1 MRSNLKNIP
10 KYLLIILYPLFLSI
24 LLEYNICQ
32 DFNDTLKFLIKKP
45 NILLFN
51 IIICIILFTLIFL
64 ILKKAYL
71 SMIFHG
77 GILYILSC
85 IEYFKYKTSGSHL
98 VISDLLMTKN
108 LSDVGKFASLKITYP
123 LILNFILLSL
133 YIFLTY
139 KNNLTLNFSIKK
151 RICSCA
157 FISLLITISLTTP
170 ISAKIF
176 SVFEIETTVATN
188 ILESNEQFSDI
199 GFLPYLTKTTSENLM
214 DIVNP
219 PENYSYDSIKNLLSN
234 SDTSTNLE
242 TASKNSPNVIFIM
255 SESFSDFRV
264 FDSLEV
270 NNDIYSGFDS
280 VGAEGYVGNC
290 IVPTFGGYTT
300 RTEFELLTGLPTYAI
315 NTPSVPQNLLKK
327 QEIIDTFP
335 SYFKSLGYSTSY
347 IHPFSKTFYDRDT
360 LYSEYG
366 FDTLYFDDSMTVETE
381 YFRRYISDKSVFN
394 QIKNVLQS
402 NENPSYIFATTMQ
415 NHQPYYAETAD
426 GADQLSYYLAGIKE
440 TSDQL
445 REFTNWLKEF
455 DEDVLLV
462 FVGDHFPF
470 FTPDDN
476 VYDRLG
482 VSDDNAKL
490 IYSQKYILWNNY
502 DSNIFNKEIDT
513 ISAFYIPYIVTDLIN
528 LEDTAF
534 IKTMKNLMKEYPLYS
549 PSIQSSDSRNEILDL
564 ITYDKVIGENYSS
577 DKYNNNNNNNNN

>member
-1 MRSNLKNIP
+1 MKFSLKNLP

-32 DFNDTLKFLIKKP
+32 NLNTTLKFLIKKP

-51 IIICIILFTLIFL
+51 IIICTILFTLVFL
-64 ILKKAYL
+64 VLKKSYI
-71 SMIFHG
+71 SMILHG
-77 GILYILSC
+77 SILYILSC

-108 LSDVGKFASLKITYP
+108 LSDVGKFASLKVTYP
-123 LILNFILLSL
+123 LVINFILLTL

-139 KNNLTLNFSIKK
+139 KNNLTLNFSLKK
-151 RICSCA
+151 RVSSCV
-157 FISLLITISLTTP
+157 FISLLIIVTLTTS
-170 ISAKIF
+170 ISSNIF
-176 SVFEIETTVATN
+176 SIFEIETKAATN
-188 ILESNEQFSDI
+188 ILESNEQFNDI

-219 PENYSYDSIKNLLSN
+219 PENYSYDSIKKLLSI
-234 SDTSTNLE
+234 SSTTTTSE
-242 TASKNSPNVIFIM
+242 SISKSFPNVVFIM

-264 FDSLEV
+264 FNSLNIDDS
-270 NNDIYSGFDS
+270 IYSNFDA
-280 VGAEGYVGNC
+280 VGAEGYIGNC

-335 SYFKSLGYSTSY
+335 SYFKSLGYNTAY

-360 LYSEYG
+360 LYTEYG
-366 FDTLYFDDSMTVETE
+366 FDNLYFDDNMTVETE
-381 YFRRYISDKSVFN
+381 NFRRYVSDKSVFN
-394 QIKNVLQS
+394 QIKDVLQK

-415 NHQPYYAETAD
+415 NHQPYYGETAE
-426 GADQLSYYLAGIKE
+426 GEDQLSYYLEGVKR
-440 TSDQL
+440 TSYEL

-455 DEDVLLV
+455 NEDVLLV

-476 VYDRLG
+476 VYNRLG
-482 VSDDNAKL
+482 ISDDNANL
-490 IYSQKYILWNNY
+490 IYNQKYILWNNY
-502 DSNIFNKEIDT
+502 DSSILNRDINT

-528 LEDTAF
+528 SKNTDF
-534 IKTMKNLMKEYPLYS
+534 IKTMKNIMNEYPLYS

-577 DKYNNNNNNNNN
+577 DRYILK

>member
-1 MRSNLKNIP
+1 MKLNFKNIP
-10 KYLLIILYPLFLSI
+10 KYLLITLYPLFLSI

-32 DFNDTLKFLIKKP
+32 NFNDTLKFLIKKP

-51 IIICIILFTLIFL
+51 IIICTILFAVIF
-64 ILKKAYL
+64 IIFKSTYL
-71 SMIFHG
+71 AMSIHG

-108 LSDVGKFASLKITYP
+108 LNDVGKFASLEITYP
-123 LILNFILLSL
+123 LVLNFIILVL

-139 KNNLTLNFSIKK
+139 RNNLTLDFSLKK

-157 FISLLITISLTTP
+157 LISLLITVILATP
-170 ISAKIF
+170 ISTRIF
-176 SVFEIETTVATN
+176 SFFEIETTVATN
-188 ILESNEQFSDI
+188 ILESNDQFSDI
-199 GFLPYLTKTTSENLM
+199 GFLPYLTKTTSEDLM

-234 SDTSTNLE
+234 NDIS
-242 TASKNSPNVIFIM
+242 ASSQTKYENTPNVIFIM

-264 FDSLEV
+264 FDSL
-270 NNDIYSGFDS
+270 NIDSDIYSGFDS

-290 IVPTFGGYTT
+290 VVPTFGGYTT

-327 QEIIDTFP
+327 QEIIDTIP

-366 FDTLYFDDSMTVETE
+366 FDELYFDDSMTVETE
-381 YFRRYISDKSVFN
+381 KFRRYISDESVFN
-394 QIKNVLQS
+394 QIKSVLQS

-415 NHQPYYAETAD
+415 NHQPYYAETAE
-426 GADQLSYYLAGIKE
+426 GTDQLSYYLAGIKE
-440 TSDQL
+440 TSNQL
-445 REFTNWLKEF
+445 REFTNWLKDF

-470 FTPDDN
+470 FTPDDD
-476 VYDRLG
+476 VYGRLG
-482 VSDDNAKL
+482 LSDDNAEL
-490 IYSQKYILWNNY
+490 IYNQKYILWNNY
-502 DSNIFNKEIDT
+502 NSNIFNKDIDT
-513 ISAFYIPYIVTDLIN
+513 ISAFYIPYVVTDLIN
-528 LEDTAF
+528 SKNTDF
-534 IKTMKNLMKEYPLYS
+534 MRTMKNLMKEYSLYS
-549 PSIQSSDSRNEILDL
+549 PSIQSSDSRNETLDL

-577 DKYNNNNNNNNN
+577 DNNNN

>member
-1 MRSNLKNIP
+1 MKLNFKNIS
-10 KYLLIILYPLFLSI
+10 KYLLVILYPLFLSI

-32 DFNDTLKFLIKKP
+32 NFNDTLKFLIKKP

-51 IIICIILFTLIFL
+51 ILICTVSFALIFL
-64 ILKKAYL
+64 IFKRAYL
-71 SMIFHG
+71 AMTIHG

-123 LILNFILLSL
+123 LVLNFIILAL
-133 YIFLTY
+133 YIFLIY
-139 KNNLTLNFSIKK
+139 KSSLTLSFSLKN

-157 FISLLITISLTTP
+157 LISLLITTILTTS
-170 ISAKIF
+170 ISARVF

-199 GFLPYLTKTTSENLM
+199 GFLPYLTKTTSENLI

-234 SDTSTNLE
+234 NNTNTNSQTSDE
-242 TASKNSPNVIFIM
+242 TTPNIVFIM

-264 FDSLEV
+264 FDSLDIDSE
-270 NNDIYSGFDS
+270 IYSGFDS
-280 VGAEGYVGNC
+280 VGAEGYVGNSV
-290 IVPTFGGYTT
+290 VPTFGGYTT

-315 NTPSVPQNLLKK
+315 DTPSIPQNLLKN
-327 QEIIDTFP
+327 QDIINTIP

-360 LYSEYG
+360 LYAEYG
-366 FDTLYFDDSMTVETE
+366 FDELYFDDNMTVETKN
-381 YFRRYISDKSVFN
+381 FRRYISDESVFN
-394 QIKNVLQS
+394 QIKSVLQS
-402 NENPSYIFATTMQ
+402 NEKPSYIFATTMQ
-415 NHQPYYAETAD
+415 NHQPYYAETAE
-426 GADQLSYYLAGIKE
+426 GSNQLSYYLDGIKE

-445 REFTNWLKEF
+445 RDFTNWLKEY

-482 VSDDNAKL
+482 ISDNNADL
-490 IYSQKYILWNNY
+490 IYNQKYILWNNY
-502 DSNIFNKEIDT
+502 DSTIFNKDIDT
-513 ISAFYIPYIVTDLIN
+513 ISAFYIPYIITDLIN
-528 LEDTAF
+528 SENTDF
-534 IKTMKNLMKEYPLYS
+534 MITMKNLMKEYPLYS
-549 PSIQSSDSRNEILDL
+549 PSIQSSNSRNEALDL
-564 ITYDKVIGENYSS
+564 ITYDRVLGENYSS
-577 DKYNNNNNNNNN
+577 DNNN

>member
-1 MRSNLKNIP
+1 MKFNFKNIP
-10 KYLLIILYPLFLSI
+10 KYLLMVLYPLFLSI

-32 DFNDTLKFLIKKP
+32 NFNDTLKFLIKKP

-51 IIICIILFTLIFL
+51 IIICTILFAVIFL
-64 ILKKAYL
+64 IFKKSYL
-71 SMIFHG
+71 SMTIHG

-123 LILNFILLSL
+123 LILNFIILVL

-139 KNNLTLNFSIKK
+139 KNNLNLNFSLKK

-157 FISLLITISLTTP
+157 LISLLITVMLATSIS
-170 ISAKIF
+170 SRIF
-176 SVFEIETTVATN
+176 SIFEIETTAATN

-199 GFLPYLTKTTSENLM
+199 GFLPYLAKTTSENLM
-214 DIVNP
+214 DIVDP
-219 PENYSYDSIKNLLSN
+219 PENYSYDSIKNLLTN
-234 SDTSTNLE
+234 NDTSTSSE
-242 TASKNSPNVIFIM
+242 TTYENTPNVIFIM

-264 FDSLEV
+264 FDSLDIDS
-270 NNDIYSGFDS
+270 DIYSGFDS
-280 VGAEGYVGNC
+280 VGSEGYVGSC
-290 IVPTFGGYTT
+290 VVPTFGGYTT

-327 QEIIDTFP
+327 QDIIDTIP

-360 LYSEYG
+360 LYTEYG
-366 FDTLYFDDSMTVETE
+366 FDELYFDDSMTVETE
-381 YFRRYISDKSVFN
+381 NFRRYISDESVFN
-394 QIKNVLQS
+394 QIKSVLQS
-402 NENPSYIFATTMQ
+402 NESPSYIFATTMQ
-415 NHQPYYAETAD
+415 NHQPYYDETAE

-440 TSDQL
+440 TSNQL
-445 REFTNWLKEF
+445 REFTNWLKDF

-470 FTPDDN
+470 FTPDDD

-482 VSDDNAKL
+482 VSDDNAEL
-490 IYSQKYILWNNY
+490 IYNQKYILWNNY
-502 DSNIFNKEIDT
+502 NSTIFNKDVDT
-513 ISAFYIPYIVTDLIN
+513 ISAFYIPYVVTDLIN
-528 LEDTAF
+528 SKNTDF
-534 IKTMKNLMKEYPLYS
+534 MRTMKNLMKDYPLYS
-549 PSIQSSDSRNEILDL
+549 PSIQSSDTRNEALDL
-564 ITYDKVIGENYSS
+564 ITYDRVLGENYSS
-577 DKYNNNNNNNNN
+577 DNNNNNNN

>member
-1 MRSNLKNIP
+1 MKFSLKNLP

-32 DFNDTLKFLIKKP
+32 NLNTTLKFLIKKP

-51 IIICIILFTLIFL
+51 IIICTILFTLVFL
-64 ILKKAYL
+64 VLKKSYI
-71 SMIFHG
+71 SMILHG
-77 GILYILSC
+77 SILYILSC

-108 LSDVGKFASLKITYP
+108 LSDVGKFASLKVTYP
-123 LILNFILLSL
+123 LVINFILLTF

-139 KNNLTLNFSIKK
+139 KNNLTLNFSLKK
-151 RICSCA
+151 RVSSCV
-157 FISLLITISLTTP
+157 FISLLIIVTLTTS
-170 ISAKIF
+170 ISSNIF
-176 SVFEIETTVATN
+176 SIFEIETKAATN
-188 ILESNEQFSDI
+188 ILESNEQFNDI

-219 PENYSYDSIKNLLSN
+219 PENYSYDSIKKLLSV
-234 SDTSTNLE
+234 SGTTTTSE
-242 TASKNSPNVIFIM
+242 SISKSFPNVVFIM

-264 FDSLEV
+264 FNSLNIDDS
-270 NNDIYSGFDS
+270 IYSNFDA
-280 VGAEGYVGNC
+280 VGAEGYIGNC

-335 SYFKSLGYSTSY
+335 SYFKSLGYNTAY

-360 LYSEYG
+360 LYTEYG
-366 FDTLYFDDSMTVETE
+366 FDNLYFDDNMTVETE
-381 YFRRYISDKSVFN
+381 NFRRYISDKSVFN
-394 QIKNVLQS
+394 QIKDVLQK

-415 NHQPYYAETAD
+415 NHQPYYGETAE
-426 GADQLSYYLAGIKE
+426 GEDQLSYYLEGVKR
-440 TSDQL
+440 TSYEL

-455 DEDVLLV
+455 NEDVLLV

-476 VYDRLG
+476 VYNRLG
-482 VSDDNAKL
+482 ISDDNANL
-490 IYSQKYILWNNY
+490 IYNQKYILWNNY
-502 DSNIFNKEIDT
+502 DSSILNRDINT

-528 LEDTAF
+528 SKNTDF
-534 IKTMKNLMKEYPLYS
+534 IKTMKNIMNEYPLYS

-577 DKYNNNNNNNNN
+577 DRYILK

>member
-1 MRSNLKNIP
+1 MKFSLKNLP

-32 DFNDTLKFLIKKP
+32 NLNTTLKFLIKKP

-51 IIICIILFTLIFL
+51 IIICTILFTLVFL
-64 ILKKAYL
+64 VLKKSYI
-71 SMIFHG
+71 SMILHG
-77 GILYILSC
+77 SILYILSC

-108 LSDVGKFASLKITYP
+108 LSDVGKFASLKVTYP
-123 LILNFILLSL
+123 LVINFILLTL

-139 KNNLTLNFSIKK
+139 KNNLTLNFSLKK
-151 RICSCA
+151 RVSSCV
-157 FISLLITISLTTP
+157 FISLLIIVTLTTS
-170 ISAKIF
+170 ISSNIF
-176 SVFEIETTVATN
+176 SIFEIETKAATN
-188 ILESNEQFSDI
+188 ILESNEQFNDI

-219 PENYSYDSIKNLLSN
+219 PENYSYDSIKKLLSV
-234 SDTSTNLE
+234 SGTTTTSE
-242 TASKNSPNVIFIM
+242 SISKSFPNVVFIM

-264 FDSLEV
+264 FNSLNIDDS
-270 NNDIYSGFDS
+270 IYSNFDA
-280 VGAEGYVGNC
+280 VGAEGYIGNC

-335 SYFKSLGYSTSY
+335 SYFKSLGYNTAY

-360 LYSEYG
+360 LYTEYG
-366 FDTLYFDDSMTVETE
+366 FDNLYFDDNMTVETE
-381 YFRRYISDKSVFN
+381 NFRRYVSDKSVFN
-394 QIKNVLQS
+394 QIKDVLQK

-415 NHQPYYAETAD
+415 NHQPYYGETAE
-426 GADQLSYYLAGIKE
+426 GEDQLSYYLEGVKR
-440 TSDQL
+440 TSYEL

-455 DEDVLLV
+455 NEDVLLV

-476 VYDRLG
+476 VYNRLG
-482 VSDDNAKL
+482 ISDDNANL
-490 IYSQKYILWNNY
+490 IYNQKYILWNNY
-502 DSNIFNKEIDT
+502 DSSILNRDINT

-528 LEDTAF
+528 SKNTDF
-534 IKTMKNLMKEYPLYS
+534 IKTMKNIMNEYPLYS

-577 DKYNNNNNNNNN
+577 DRYILK

>member
-1 MRSNLKNIP
+1 MKFNFKNIS
-10 KYLLIILYPLFLSI
+10 KYLLMVLYPLFLSI

-32 DFNDTLKFLIKKP
+32 NFNDTLKFLIKKP

-51 IIICIILFTLIFL
+51 IIICTILFAVIFL
-64 ILKKAYL
+64 IFKKSYL
-71 SMIFHG
+71 SMTIHG

-123 LILNFILLSL
+123 LILNFIILVL

-139 KNNLTLNFSIKK
+139 KNNLNLNFSLKK

-157 FISLLITISLTTP
+157 LISLLITVMLATSIS
-170 ISAKIF
+170 SKIF
-176 SVFEIETTVATN
+176 SIFEIETTAATN

-199 GFLPYLTKTTSENLM
+199 GFLPYLAKTTSENLM
-214 DIVNP
+214 DIVDP
-219 PENYSYDSIKNLLSN
+219 PENYSYDSIKNLLTN
-234 SDTSTNLE
+234 NDTSTSSE
-242 TASKNSPNVIFIM
+242 TTYENTPNVIFIM

-264 FDSLEV
+264 FDSLDIDS
-270 NNDIYSGFDS
+270 DIYSGFDS
-280 VGAEGYVGNC
+280 VGSEGYVGSC
-290 IVPTFGGYTT
+290 VVPTFGGYTT

-327 QEIIDTFP
+327 QDIIDTIP

-360 LYSEYG
+360 LYTEYG
-366 FDTLYFDDSMTVETE
+366 FDELYFDDSMTVETE
-381 YFRRYISDKSVFN
+381 NFRRYISDESVFN
-394 QIKNVLQS
+394 QIKSVLQS
-402 NENPSYIFATTMQ
+402 NESPSYIFATTMQ
-415 NHQPYYAETAD
+415 NHQPYYDETAE

-440 TSDQL
+440 TSNQL
-445 REFTNWLKEF
+445 REFTNWLKDF

-470 FTPDDN
+470 FTPDDD

-482 VSDDNAKL
+482 VSDDNAEL
-490 IYSQKYILWNNY
+490 IYNQKYILWNNY
-502 DSNIFNKEIDT
+502 DSTIFNKDMDT
-513 ISAFYIPYIVTDLIN
+513 ISAFYIPYVVTDLIN
-528 LEDTAF
+528 SKNTDF
-534 IKTMKNLMKEYPLYS
+534 MRTMKNLMKDYPLYS
-549 PSIQSSDSRNEILDL
+549 PSIQSYDSRNEALDL
-564 ITYDKVIGENYSS
+564 ITYDRVLGENYSS
-577 DKYNNNNNNNNN
+577 DNNN

>member
-1 MRSNLKNIP
+1 MKFNFKNIP
-10 KYLLIILYPLFLSI
+10 KYLLMVLYPLFLSI

-32 DFNDTLKFLIKKP
+32 NFNDTLKFLIKKP

-51 IIICIILFTLIFL
+51 IIICTILFAVIFL
-64 ILKKAYL
+64 IFKKSYL
-71 SMIFHG
+71 SMTIHG

-123 LILNFILLSL
+123 LILNFIILVL

-139 KNNLTLNFSIKK
+139 KNNLNLNFSLKK

-157 FISLLITISLTTP
+157 LISLLITVMLATSIS
-170 ISAKIF
+170 SRIF
-176 SVFEIETTVATN
+176 SIFEIETTAATN

-199 GFLPYLTKTTSENLM
+199 GFLPYLAKTTSENLM
-214 DIVNP
+214 DIVDP
-219 PENYSYDSIKNLLSN
+219 PENYSYDSIKNLLTN
-234 SDTSTNLE
+234 NDTSTSSE
-242 TASKNSPNVIFIM
+242 TTYENTPNVIFIM

-264 FDSLEV
+264 FDSLDIDS
-270 NNDIYSGFDS
+270 DIYSGFDS
-280 VGAEGYVGNC
+280 VGSEGYVGSC
-290 IVPTFGGYTT
+290 VVPTFGGYTT

-327 QEIIDTFP
+327 QDIIDTIP

-360 LYSEYG
+360 LYTEYG
-366 FDTLYFDDSMTVETE
+366 FDELYFDDSMTVETE
-381 YFRRYISDKSVFN
+381 NFRRYISDESVFN
-394 QIKNVLQS
+394 QIKSVLQS
-402 NENPSYIFATTMQ
+402 NESPSYIFATTMQ
-415 NHQPYYAETAD
+415 NHQPYYDETAE

-440 TSDQL
+440 TSNQL
-445 REFTNWLKEF
+445 REFTNWLKDF

-470 FTPDDN
+470 FTPDDD

-482 VSDDNAKL
+482 VSDDNAEL
-490 IYSQKYILWNNY
+490 IYNQKYILWNNY
-502 DSNIFNKEIDT
+502 DSTIFNKDMDT
-513 ISAFYIPYIVTDLIN
+513 ISAFYIPYVVTDLIN
-528 LEDTAF
+528 SKNTDF
-534 IKTMKNLMKEYPLYS
+534 MRTMKNLMKDYPLYS
-549 PSIQSSDSRNEILDL
+549 PSIQSYDSRNEALDL
-564 ITYDKVIGENYSS
+564 ITYDRVLGENYSS
-577 DKYNNNNNNNNN
+577 DNNNNNNNNN

>member
-1 MRSNLKNIP
+1 MKFNFKNIS
-10 KYLLIILYPLFLSI
+10 KYLLMVLYPLFLSI

-32 DFNDTLKFLIKKP
+32 NFNDTLKFLIKKP

-51 IIICIILFTLIFL
+51 IIICTILFAVIFL
-64 ILKKAYL
+64 IFKKSYL
-71 SMIFHG
+71 SMTIHG

-123 LILNFILLSL
+123 LILNFIILVL

-139 KNNLTLNFSIKK
+139 KNNLNLNFSLKK

-157 FISLLITISLTTP
+157 LISLLITVMLATSIS
-170 ISAKIF
+170 SRIF
-176 SVFEIETTVATN
+176 SIFEIETTAATN

-199 GFLPYLTKTTSENLM
+199 GFLPYLAKTTSENLM
-214 DIVNP
+214 DIVDP
-219 PENYSYDSIKNLLSN
+219 PENYSYDSIKNLLTN
-234 SDTSTNLE
+234 NDTSTSSE
-242 TASKNSPNVIFIM
+242 TTYENTPNVIFIM

-264 FDSLEV
+264 FDSLDIDS
-270 NNDIYSGFDS
+270 DIYSGFDS
-280 VGAEGYVGNC
+280 VGSEGYVGSC
-290 IVPTFGGYTT
+290 VVPTFGGYTT

-327 QEIIDTFP
+327 QDIIDTIP

-360 LYSEYG
+360 LYTEYG
-366 FDTLYFDDSMTVETE
+366 FDELYFDDSMTVKTE
-381 YFRRYISDKSVFN
+381 NFRRYISDESVFN
-394 QIKNVLQS
+394 QIKSVLQS
-402 NENPSYIFATTMQ
+402 NESPSYIFATTMQ
-415 NHQPYYAETAD
+415 NHQPYYYETAE

-440 TSDQL
+440 TSNQL
-445 REFTNWLKEF
+445 REFTNWLKDF

-470 FTPDDN
+470 FTPDDD

-482 VSDDNAKL
+482 VSDDNAEL
-490 IYSQKYILWNNY
+490 IYNQKYILWNNY
-502 DSNIFNKEIDT
+502 DSTIFNKDIDT
-513 ISAFYIPYIVTDLIN
+513 ISAFYIPYVVTDLIN
-528 LEDTAF
+528 SKNTDF
-534 IKTMKNLMKEYPLYS
+534 MRTMKNLMKDYPLYS
-549 PSIQSSDSRNEILDL
+549 PSIQSYDSRNEALDL
-564 ITYDKVIGENYSS
+564 ITYDRVLGENYSS
-577 DKYNNNNNNNNN
+577 DNNN

>member
-1 MRSNLKNIP
+1 MKFNFKNIS
-10 KYLLIILYPLFLSI
+10 KYLLMVLYPLFLSI

-32 DFNDTLKFLIKKP
+32 NFNDTLKFLIKKP

-51 IIICIILFTLIFL
+51 IIICTILFAVIFL
-64 ILKKAYL
+64 IFKKSYL
-71 SMIFHG
+71 SMTIHG

-123 LILNFILLSL
+123 LILNFIILVL

-139 KNNLTLNFSIKK
+139 KNNLNLNFSLKK

-157 FISLLITISLTTP
+157 LISLLITVMLATSIS
-170 ISAKIF
+170 SKIF
-176 SVFEIETTVATN
+176 SIFEIETTAATN

-199 GFLPYLTKTTSENLM
+199 GFLPYLAKTTSENLM
-214 DIVNP
+214 DIVDP
-219 PENYSYDSIKNLLSN
+219 PENYSYDSIKNLLTN
-234 SDTSTNLE
+234 NDTSTSSE
-242 TASKNSPNVIFIM
+242 TTYENTPNVIFIM

-264 FDSLEV
+264 FDSLDIDS
-270 NNDIYSGFDS
+270 DIYSGFDS
-280 VGAEGYVGNC
+280 VGSEGYVGSC
-290 IVPTFGGYTT
+290 VVPTFGGYTT

-327 QEIIDTFP
+327 QDIIDTIP

-360 LYSEYG
+360 LYTEYG
-366 FDTLYFDDSMTVETE
+366 FDELYFDDSMTVETE
-381 YFRRYISDKSVFN
+381 NFRRYISDESVFN
-394 QIKNVLQS
+394 QIKSVLQS
-402 NENPSYIFATTMQ
+402 NESPSYIFATTMQ
-415 NHQPYYAETAD
+415 NHQPYYDETAE

-440 TSDQL
+440 TSNQL
-445 REFTNWLKEF
+445 REFTNWLKDF

-470 FTPDDN
+470 FTPDDD

-482 VSDDNAKL
+482 VSDDNAEL
-490 IYSQKYILWNNY
+490 IYNQKYILWNNY
-502 DSNIFNKEIDT
+502 DSTIFNKDMDT
-513 ISAFYIPYIVTDLIN
+513 ISAFYIPYVVTDLIN
-528 LEDTAF
+528 SKNTDLMR
-534 IKTMKNLMKEYPLYS
+534 TMKKLMKDYPLYS
-549 PSIQSSDSRNEILDL
+549 PSIQSYDSRNDA
-564 ITYDKVIGENYSS
+564 
-577 DKYNNNNNNNNN
+577 

>member
-1 MRSNLKNIP
+1 M
-10 KYLLIILYPLFLSI
+10 IL
-24 LLEYNICQ
+24 
-32 DFNDTLKFLIKKP
+32 
-45 NILLFN
+45 
-51 IIICIILFTLIFL
+51 
-64 ILKKAYL
+64 
-71 SMIFHG
+71 HG
-77 GILYILSC
+77 SILYILSC

-108 LSDVGKFASLKITYP
+108 LSDVGKFASLKVTYP
-123 LILNFILLSL
+123 LVINFILLTL

-139 KNNLTLNFSIKK
+139 KNNLTLNFSLKK
-151 RICSCA
+151 RVSSCV
-157 FISLLITISLTTP
+157 FISLLIIVTLTTS
-170 ISAKIF
+170 ISSNIF
-176 SVFEIETTVATN
+176 SIFEIETKAATN
-188 ILESNEQFSDI
+188 ILESNEQFNDI

-219 PENYSYDSIKNLLSN
+219 PENYSYDSIKKLLSI
-234 SDTSTNLE
+234 SGTTTTSE
-242 TASKNSPNVIFIM
+242 SISKSFPNVVFIM

-264 FDSLEV
+264 FNSLNIDDS
-270 NNDIYSGFDS
+270 IYSNFDA
-280 VGAEGYVGNC
+280 VGAEGYIGNC

-335 SYFKSLGYSTSY
+335 SYFKSLGYNTAY

-360 LYSEYG
+360 LYTEYG
-366 FDTLYFDDSMTVETE
+366 FDNLYFDDNMTVETE
-381 YFRRYISDKSVFN
+381 NFRRYVSDKSVFN
-394 QIKNVLQS
+394 QIKDVLQK

-415 NHQPYYAETAD
+415 NHQPYYGETAE
-426 GADQLSYYLAGIKE
+426 GEDQLSYYLEGVKR
-440 TSDQL
+440 TSYEL

-455 DEDVLLV
+455 NEDVLLV

-476 VYDRLG
+476 VYNRLG
-482 VSDDNAKL
+482 ISDDNANL
-490 IYSQKYILWNNY
+490 IYNQKYILWNNY
-502 DSNIFNKEIDT
+502 DSSILNRDINT

-528 LEDTAF
+528 SKNTDF
-534 IKTMKNLMKEYPLYS
+534 IKTMKNIMNEYPLYS

-577 DKYNNNNNNNNN
+577 DRYILK

>member
-1 MRSNLKNIP
+1 MKFNFKNIS
-10 KYLLIILYPLFLSI
+10 KYLLMVLYPLFLSI

-32 DFNDTLKFLIKKP
+32 NFNDTLKFLIKKP

-51 IIICIILFTLIFL
+51 IIICTILFAVIFL
-64 ILKKAYL
+64 IFKKSYL
-71 SMIFHG
+71 SMTIHG

-123 LILNFILLSL
+123 LILNFIILVL

-139 KNNLTLNFSIKK
+139 KNNLNLNFSLKK

-157 FISLLITISLTTP
+157 LISLLITVMLATSIS
-170 ISAKIF
+170 SKIF
-176 SVFEIETTVATN
+176 SIFEIETTAATN

-199 GFLPYLTKTTSENLM
+199 GFLPYLAKTTSENLM
-214 DIVNP
+214 DIVDP
-219 PENYSYDSIKNLLSN
+219 PENYSYDSIKNLLTN
-234 SDTSTNLE
+234 NDTSTSSE
-242 TASKNSPNVIFIM
+242 TTYENTPNVIFIM

-264 FDSLEV
+264 FDSLDIDS
-270 NNDIYSGFDS
+270 DIYSGFDS
-280 VGAEGYVGNC
+280 VGSEGYVGSC
-290 IVPTFGGYTT
+290 VVPTFGGYTT

-327 QEIIDTFP
+327 QDIIDTIP

-360 LYSEYG
+360 LYTEYG
-366 FDTLYFDDSMTVETE
+366 FDELYFDDSMTVETE
-381 YFRRYISDKSVFN
+381 NFRRYISDESVFN
-394 QIKNVLQS
+394 QIKSVLQS
-402 NENPSYIFATTMQ
+402 NESPSYIFATTMQ
-415 NHQPYYAETAD
+415 NHQPYYDETAE

-440 TSDQL
+440 TSNQL
-445 REFTNWLKEF
+445 REFTNWLKDF

-470 FTPDDN
+470 FTPDDD

-482 VSDDNAKL
+482 VSDDNAEL
-490 IYSQKYILWNNY
+490 IYNQKYILWNNY
-502 DSNIFNKEIDT
+502 DSTIFNKDMDT
-513 ISAFYIPYIVTDLIN
+513 ISAFYIPYVVTDLIN
-528 LEDTAF
+528 SKNTDF
-534 IKTMKNLMKEYPLYS
+534 MRTMKNLMKDYPLYS
-549 PSIQSSDSRNEILDL
+549 PSIQSYDSRNEALDL
-564 ITYDKVIGENYSS
+564 ITYDRVLGENYSS
-577 DKYNNNNNNNNN
+577 DNNNNNNNN

>member
-1 MRSNLKNIP
+1 MKFNFKNIS
-10 KYLLIILYPLFLSI
+10 KYLLMVLYPLFLSI

-32 DFNDTLKFLIKKP
+32 NFNDTLKFLIKKP

-51 IIICIILFTLIFL
+51 IIICTILFAVIFL
-64 ILKKAYL
+64 IFKKSYL
-71 SMIFHG
+71 SMTIHG

-123 LILNFILLSL
+123 LILNFIILVL

-139 KNNLTLNFSIKK
+139 KNNLNLNFSLKK

-157 FISLLITISLTTP
+157 LISLLITVMLATSIS
-170 ISAKIF
+170 SRIF
-176 SVFEIETTVATN
+176 SIFEIETTAATN

-199 GFLPYLTKTTSENLM
+199 GFLPYLAKTTSENLM
-214 DIVNP
+214 DIVDP
-219 PENYSYDSIKNLLSN
+219 PENYSYDSIKNLLTN
-234 SDTSTNLE
+234 NDTSTSSE
-242 TASKNSPNVIFIM
+242 TTYENTPNVIFIM

-264 FDSLEV
+264 FDSLDIDS
-270 NNDIYSGFDS
+270 DIYSGFDS
-280 VGAEGYVGNC
+280 VGSEGYVGSC
-290 IVPTFGGYTT
+290 VVPTFGGYTT

-327 QEIIDTFP
+327 QDIIDTIP

-360 LYSEYG
+360 LYTEYG
-366 FDTLYFDDSMTVETE
+366 FDELYFDDSMTVETE
-381 YFRRYISDKSVFN
+381 NFRRYISDESVFN
-394 QIKNVLQS
+394 QIKSVLQS
-402 NENPSYIFATTMQ
+402 NESPSYIFATTMQ
-415 NHQPYYAETAD
+415 NHQPYYDETAE

-440 TSDQL
+440 TSNQL
-445 REFTNWLKEF
+445 REFTNWLKDF

-470 FTPDDN
+470 FTPDDD

-482 VSDDNAKL
+482 VSDDNAEL
-490 IYSQKYILWNNY
+490 IYNQKYILWNNY
-502 DSNIFNKEIDT
+502 DSTIFNKDMDT
-513 ISAFYIPYIVTDLIN
+513 ISAFYIPYVVTDLIN
-528 LEDTAF
+528 SKNTDF
-534 IKTMKNLMKEYPLYS
+534 MRTMKNLMKDYPLYS
-549 PSIQSSDSRNEILDL
+549 PSIQSYDSRNEALDL
-564 ITYDKVIGENYSS
+564 ITYDRVLGENYSS
-577 DKYNNNNNNNNN
+577 DNNNNNNNNNN

>member
-1 MRSNLKNIP
+1 MKFSLKNLP

-32 DFNDTLKFLIKKP
+32 NLNTTLKFLIKKP

-51 IIICIILFTLIFL
+51 IIIYTILFTLVFL
-64 ILKKAYL
+64 VLKKSYI
-71 SMIFHG
+71 SMILHG
-77 GILYILSC
+77 SILYILSC

-108 LSDVGKFASLKITYP
+108 LSDVGKFASLKVTYP
-123 LILNFILLSL
+123 LVINFILLTF

-139 KNNLTLNFSIKK
+139 KNNLTLNFSLKK
-151 RICSCA
+151 RVSSCV
-157 FISLLITISLTTP
+157 FISLLIIVTLTTS
-170 ISAKIF
+170 ISSNIF
-176 SVFEIETTVATN
+176 SIFEIETKAATN
-188 ILESNEQFSDI
+188 ILESNEQFNDI

-219 PENYSYDSIKNLLSN
+219 PENYSYDSIKKLLSV
-234 SDTSTNLE
+234 SGTTTTSE
-242 TASKNSPNVIFIM
+242 SISKSFPNVVFIM

-264 FDSLEV
+264 FNSLNIDDS
-270 NNDIYSGFDS
+270 IYSNFDA
-280 VGAEGYVGNC
+280 VGAEGYIGNC

-335 SYFKSLGYSTSY
+335 SYFKSLGYNTAY

-360 LYSEYG
+360 LYTEYG
-366 FDTLYFDDSMTVETE
+366 FDNLYFDDNMTVETE
-381 YFRRYISDKSVFN
+381 NFRRYVSDKSVFN
-394 QIKNVLQS
+394 QIKDVLQK

-415 NHQPYYAETAD
+415 NHQPYYGETAE
-426 GADQLSYYLAGIKE
+426 GEDQLSYYLEGVKR
-440 TSDQL
+440 TSYEL

-455 DEDVLLV
+455 NEDVLLV

-476 VYDRLG
+476 VYNRLG
-482 VSDDNAKL
+482 ISDDNANL
-490 IYSQKYILWNNY
+490 IYNQKYILWNNY
-502 DSNIFNKEIDT
+502 DSSILNRDINT

-528 LEDTAF
+528 SKNTDF
-534 IKTMKNLMKEYPLYS
+534 IKTMKNIMNEYPLYS

-577 DKYNNNNNNNNN
+577 DRYILK

>member
-1 MRSNLKNIP
+1 MKFSLKNLP

-32 DFNDTLKFLIKKP
+32 NLNTTLRFLIKKP

-51 IIICIILFTLIFL
+51 IIICTILFTLVFL
-64 ILKKAYL
+64 VLKKSYI
-71 SMIFHG
+71 SMILHG
-77 GILYILSC
+77 SILYILSC

-108 LSDVGKFASLKITYP
+108 LSDVGKFASLKVTYP
-123 LILNFILLSL
+123 LVINFILLTL

-139 KNNLTLNFSIKK
+139 KNNLTLNFSLKK
-151 RICSCA
+151 RVSSCV
-157 FISLLITISLTTP
+157 FISLLIIVTLTTS
-170 ISAKIF
+170 ISSNIF
-176 SVFEIETTVATN
+176 SIFEIETKAATN
-188 ILESNEQFSDI
+188 ILESNEQFNDI

-219 PENYSYDSIKNLLSN
+219 PENYSYDSIKKLLSV
-234 SDTSTNLE
+234 SGTTTTSE
-242 TASKNSPNVIFIM
+242 SISKSFPNVVFIM

-264 FDSLEV
+264 FNSLNIDDS
-270 NNDIYSGFDS
+270 IYSNFDA
-280 VGAEGYVGNC
+280 VGAEGYIGNC

-335 SYFKSLGYSTSY
+335 SYFKSLGYNTAY

-360 LYSEYG
+360 LYTEYG
-366 FDTLYFDDSMTVETE
+366 FDNLYFDDNMTVETE
-381 YFRRYISDKSVFN
+381 NFRRYISDKSVFN
-394 QIKNVLQS
+394 QIKDVLQK

-415 NHQPYYAETAD
+415 NHQPYYGETAE
-426 GADQLSYYLAGIKE
+426 GEDQLSYYLEGVKR
-440 TSDQL
+440 TSYEL

-455 DEDVLLV
+455 NEDVLLV

-476 VYDRLG
+476 VYNRLG
-482 VSDDNAKL
+482 ISDDNANL
-490 IYSQKYILWNNY
+490 IYNQKYILWNNY
-502 DSNIFNKEIDT
+502 DSSILNRDINT

-528 LEDTAF
+528 SKNTDF
-534 IKTMKNLMKEYPLYS
+534 IKTMKNIMNEYPLYS

-577 DKYNNNNNNNNN
+577 DRYILK

>member
-1 MRSNLKNIP
+1 MKLNLKTIP
-10 KYLLIILYPLFLSI
+10 KYLLIILYPLFLSV

-32 DFNDTLKFLIKKP
+32 NFNGTLKFLIKKP

-51 IIICIILFTLIFL
+51 IIICAILFTIIFL
-64 ILKKAYL
+64 VFKKAYL
-71 SMIFHG
+71 SMAIHG
-77 GILYILSC
+77 GIFYILSC

-123 LILNFILLSL
+123 LVLNFIILVV
-133 YIFLTY
+133 YILLTY
-139 KNNLTLNFSIKK
+139 KNNLTLDFSLKK

-157 FISLLITISLTTP
+157 FISMLITIVLTTS

-176 SVFEIETTVATN
+176 SIFEIETPAATN

-199 GFLPYLTKTTSENLM
+199 GFLPYLAKTTSENLM

-219 PENYSYDSIKNLLSN
+219 PKNYNYDSIKSLLSN
-234 SDTSTNLE
+234 NDLDTNTEN
-242 TASKNSPNVIFIM
+242 ASKNNPNVIFIM

-264 FDSLEV
+264 FDSL
-270 NNDIYSGFDS
+270 NIDSNIYSGFDS

-290 IVPTFGGYTT
+290 VVPTFGGYTT

-327 QEIIDTFP
+327 QDIIETIP
-335 SYFKSLGYSTSY
+335 SYFKGLGYNTSY

-360 LYSEYG
+360 LYTEYG
-366 FDTLYFDDSMTVETE
+366 FDNLYFDDSMTVETE
-381 YFRRYISDKSVFN
+381 NFRRYISDKSVFN
-394 QIKNVLQS
+394 QIKNVLES
-402 NENPSYIFATTMQ
+402 NSSPSYIFATTMQ

-426 GADQLSYYLAGIKE
+426 GADQLSYYLAGIKQ
-440 TSDQL
+440 TSDEL
-445 REFTNWLKEF
+445 RAFTNWLKDF
-455 DEDVLLV
+455 DEDVVLV

-482 VSDDNAKL
+482 VSDNNAEL
-490 IYSQKYILWNNY
+490 IYNQKYILWNNY
-502 DSNIFNKEIDT
+502 DSNIFNKNIDT
-513 ISAFYIPYIVTDLIN
+513 ISAFYIPFIVTDLVN
-528 LEDTAF
+528 AKETDF
-534 IKTMKNLMKEYPLYS
+534 IKTMQSLMKEYPLYS
-549 PSIQSSDSRNEILDL
+549 PSIQSSDSRNEALDL
-564 ITYDKVIGENYSS
+564 ITYDRVIGENYSS
-577 DKYNNNNNNNNN
+577 NITLPNNIK

>member
-1 MRSNLKNIP
+1 MKFSLKNLP

-32 DFNDTLKFLIKKP
+32 NLNTTLKFLIKKP

-51 IIICIILFTLIFL
+51 IIICTILFTLVFL
-64 ILKKAYL
+64 VLKKSYI
-71 SMIFHG
+71 SMILHG
-77 GILYILSC
+77 SILYILSC

-108 LSDVGKFASLKITYP
+108 LSDVGKFASLKVTYP
-123 LILNFILLSL
+123 LVINFILLTL

-139 KNNLTLNFSIKK
+139 KNNLTLNFSLKK
-151 RICSCA
+151 RVSSCV
-157 FISLLITISLTTP
+157 FISLLIIVTLTTS
-170 ISAKIF
+170 ISSNIF
-176 SVFEIETTVATN
+176 SIFEIETKAATN
-188 ILESNEQFSDI
+188 ILESNEQFNDI

-219 PENYSYDSIKNLLSN
+219 PENYSYDSIKKLLSV
-234 SDTSTNLE
+234 SSTTTTSE
-242 TASKNSPNVIFIM
+242 SISKSFPNVVFIM

-264 FDSLEV
+264 FNSLNIDDS
-270 NNDIYSGFDS
+270 IYSNFDA
-280 VGAEGYVGNC
+280 VGAEGYIGNC

-335 SYFKSLGYSTSY
+335 SYFKSLGYNTAY

-360 LYSEYG
+360 LYTEYG
-366 FDTLYFDDSMTVETE
+366 FDNLYFDDNMTVETE
-381 YFRRYISDKSVFN
+381 NFRRYVSDKSVFN
-394 QIKNVLQS
+394 QIKDVLQK

-415 NHQPYYAETAD
+415 NHQPYYGETAE
-426 GADQLSYYLAGIKE
+426 GEDQLSYYLEGVKR
-440 TSDQL
+440 TSYEL

-455 DEDVLLV
+455 NEDVLLV

-476 VYDRLG
+476 VYNRLG
-482 VSDDNAKL
+482 ISDDNANL
-490 IYSQKYILWNNY
+490 IYNQKYILWNNY
-502 DSNIFNKEIDT
+502 DSSILNRDINT

-528 LEDTAF
+528 SKNTDF
-534 IKTMKNLMKEYPLYS
+534 IKTMKNIMNEYPLYS

-577 DKYNNNNNNNNN
+577 DRYILK

>member
-1 MRSNLKNIP
+1 MKFNFKNIS
-10 KYLLIILYPLFLSI
+10 KYLLMVLYPLFLSI

-32 DFNDTLKFLIKKP
+32 NFNDTLKFLIKKP

-51 IIICIILFTLIFL
+51 IIICTILFAVIFL
-64 ILKKAYL
+64 IFKKSYL
-71 SMIFHG
+71 SMTIHG

-123 LILNFILLSL
+123 LILNFIILVL

-139 KNNLTLNFSIKK
+139 KNNLNLNFSLKK

-157 FISLLITISLTTP
+157 LISLLITVMLATSIS
-170 ISAKIF
+170 SRIF
-176 SVFEIETTVATN
+176 SIFEIETTAATN

-199 GFLPYLTKTTSENLM
+199 GFLPYLAKTTSENLM
-214 DIVNP
+214 DIVDP
-219 PENYSYDSIKNLLSN
+219 PENYSYDSIKNLLTN
-234 SDTSTNLE
+234 NDTSTSSE
-242 TASKNSPNVIFIM
+242 TTYENTPNVIFIM

-264 FDSLEV
+264 FDSLDIDS
-270 NNDIYSGFDS
+270 DIYSGS
-280 VGAEGYVGNC
+280 EGYVGSC
-290 IVPTFGGYTT
+290 VVPTFGGYTT

-327 QEIIDTFP
+327 QDIIDTIP

-360 LYSEYG
+360 LYTEYG
-366 FDTLYFDDSMTVETE
+366 FDELYFDDSMTVETE
-381 YFRRYISDKSVFN
+381 NFRRYISDESVFN
-394 QIKNVLQS
+394 QIKSVLQS
-402 NENPSYIFATTMQ
+402 NESPSYIFATTMQ
-415 NHQPYYAETAD
+415 NHQPYYDETAE

-440 TSDQL
+440 TSNQL
-445 REFTNWLKEF
+445 REFTNWLKDF

-470 FTPDDN
+470 FTPDDD

-482 VSDDNAKL
+482 VSDDNAEL
-490 IYSQKYILWNNY
+490 IYNQKYILWNNY
-502 DSNIFNKEIDT
+502 DSTIFNKDMDT
-513 ISAFYIPYIVTDLIN
+513 ISAFYIPYVVTDLIN
-528 LEDTAF
+528 SKNTDF
-534 IKTMKNLMKEYPLYS
+534 MRTMKNLMKDYPLYS
-549 PSIQSSDSRNEILDL
+549 PSIQSYDSRNEALDL
-564 ITYDKVIGENYSS
+564 ITYDRVLGENYSS
-577 DKYNNNNNNNNN
+577 DNNNNNNN

>member
-1 MRSNLKNIP
+1 MKFNFKNIP
-10 KYLLIILYPLFLSI
+10 KYLLMVLYPLFLSI

-32 DFNDTLKFLIKKP
+32 NFNDTLKFLIKKP

-51 IIICIILFTLIFL
+51 IIICTILFAVIFL
-64 ILKKAYL
+64 IFKKSYL
-71 SMIFHG
+71 SMTIHG

-123 LILNFILLSL
+123 LILNFIILLL
-133 YIFLTY
+133 YILLTY
-139 KNNLTLNFSIKK
+139 KNNLNLNFSLKK

-157 FISLLITISLTTP
+157 IISLLITVMLATS
-170 ISAKIF
+170 ISARIF
-176 SVFEIETTVATN
+176 SIFEIETTAATN

-214 DIVNP
+214 DIVDP
-219 PENYSYDSIKNLLSN
+219 PENYSYDSIKNLLTN
-234 SDTSTNLE
+234 NDTSTSSE
-242 TASKNSPNVIFIM
+242 TTYENTPNVIFIM

-264 FDSLEV
+264 FDSLDIDS
-270 NNDIYSGFDS
+270 DIYSGFDS
-280 VGAEGYVGNC
+280 VGSEGYVGSC
-290 IVPTFGGYTT
+290 VVPTFGGYTT

-327 QEIIDTFP
+327 QDIIDTIP

-360 LYSEYG
+360 LYTEYG
-366 FDTLYFDDSMTVETE
+366 FDELYFDDSMTVETE
-381 YFRRYISDKSVFN
+381 NFRRYISDESVFN

-402 NENPSYIFATTMQ
+402 NESPSYIFATTMQ
-415 NHQPYYAETAD
+415 NHQPYYDETAE

-440 TSDQL
+440 TSNQL
-445 REFTNWLKEF
+445 REFTNWLKDF

-470 FTPDDN
+470 FTPDDD

-482 VSDDNAKL
+482 VSDNNAEL
-490 IYSQKYILWNNY
+490 IYNQKYILWNNY
-502 DSNIFNKEIDT
+502 DSTIFNKDMDT
-513 ISAFYIPYIVTDLIN
+513 ISAFYIPYVVTDLIN
-528 LEDTAF
+528 SKNTDF
-534 IKTMKNLMKEYPLYS
+534 MRTMKNLMKDYPLYS
-549 PSIQSSDSRNEILDL
+549 PSIQSSDTRNEALDL
-564 ITYDKVIGENYSS
+564 ITYDRVLGENYSS
-577 DKYNNNNNNNNN
+577 DNNNN